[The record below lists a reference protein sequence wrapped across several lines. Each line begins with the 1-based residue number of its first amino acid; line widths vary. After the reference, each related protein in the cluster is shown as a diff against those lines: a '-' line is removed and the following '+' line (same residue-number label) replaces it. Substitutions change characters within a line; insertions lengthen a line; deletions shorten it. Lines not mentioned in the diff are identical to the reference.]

1 MNPAPGF
8 KSSAGLARALA
19 LQHSP
24 RPVWGREGRVS
35 GSPDEFD
42 LDAAFLRRSEGDLRA
57 FMEALAVRLEGAA
70 PGRIRVDRRKDGLLS
85 KTSHVAKIA
94 FQGERGLYE
103 LDNDRGRVGA
113 KRAKLVRGVVISS
126 AVISVEEWLTEVKAE
141 VKALA
146 EQAGS
151 SSDTLHGFL

>member
-57 FMEALAVRLEGAA
+57 FMEALAVRLEGAQ
-70 PGRIRVDRRKDGLLS
+70 
-85 KTSHVAKIA
+85 IA
-94 FQGERGLYE
+94 FGTAQERCVQIE
-103 LDNDRGRVGA
+103 
-113 KRAKLVRGVVISS
+113 LVR
-126 AVISVEEWLTEVKAE
+126 
-141 VKALA
+141 
-146 EQAGS
+146 
-151 SSDTLHGFL
+151 